1 MSHAEVARVP
11 PPVLPGGYPI
21 TGGYTVIE
29 HLSRGSALDV
39 YEVFSAER
47 MCGCVAKVVRPD
59 RLGVTRVADQL
70 LSEGRILAALAHPN
84 LVRVL
89 DVRTDPQPVVVL
101 QRLPGLRLDRLIH
114 QRERPPSALDIA
126 HFGAHLSSA
135 LFYLH
140 GKGFLHLDVRPRN
153 VIVECGIAVL
163 AGLSLGRAPGL
174 APRGLGTREYLAP
187 EQATGAPL
195 TAASDVWGLGA
206 TLYELAA
213 GTPPFAA
220 LDDED
225 QRLWDAGE
233 YLQLHR
239 PARPLGHY
247 RRLPDALAGITEN
260 CLRADPAA
268 RPSIVEVSAVLTAL
282 TSTPEV

>member
-1 MSHAEVARVP
+1 
-11 PPVLPGGYPI
+11 
-21 TGGYTVIE
+21 
-29 HLSRGSALDV
+29 V

-47 MCGCVAKVVRPD
+47 MCSCVAKVVRPD
-59 RLGVTRVADQL
+59 QLGVTRIADRL

-101 QRLPGLRLDRLIH
+101 QTLPGPRLDHVIH
-114 QRERPPSALDIA
+114 RRERQPSALDIA
-126 HFGAHLSSA
+126 HFGVHLSSA

-140 GKGFLHLDVRPRN
+140 GKGFLHLDVRPHN
-153 VIVECGIAVL
+153 VIVDCGIAVL
-163 AGLSLGRAPGL
+163 ADLSLGRAPGL

-187 EQATGAPL
+187 EQATGGPL

-206 TLYELAA
+206 TLYELGA

-220 LDDED
+220 LDDGD
-225 QRLWDAGE
+225 RRLWAEGE

-239 PARPLGHY
+239 PAPPLSHY
-247 RRLPDALAGITEN
+247 RRRLPDALTGITEN
-260 CLRADPAA
+260 CLRSDPAA